1 MAINAIYSA
10 LYLHI
15 FMINLPDMDRLE
27 SEKLFAEALKFI
39 PGGVNSP
46 VRAFRAVGGQ
56 PFFVN
61 HAKGARVRDVDGNE
75 YIDYVCTWGPAIL
88 GHAHPKIIA
97 AVKAAADHGTSFG
110 IPNPFEVTM
119 AKLICSLV
127 PSVQKVR
134 MTNSGTEACMSAI
147 RLARGF
153 TRRDKIIKFDGC
165 YHGHAD
171 SLLVKAGSG
180 ALTFG
185 NPDSAGVPAAFTQ
198 HTIVLP
204 FNDVDAVKA
213 AFDANKSQIAGIIVE
228 PVPGNAGL
236 YLPKP
241 GYLEFLQEITRAN
254 GALLIFDEVM
264 TGFRLAP
271 GGAQER
277 FHLAPDLTCFGKIIG
292 GGLPVG
298 AFGGRADIMDLL
310 APLGPVYQ
318 AGTLSG
324 NPLAMAAGIANLQ
337 ELVSNALAAEVSPRT
352 STSGRSAP
360 TDVGGYYAKL
370 EQLGAQLEAGMTDAA
385 KAAKVS
391 VQFNRC
397 GSMFCAYFTSEPVRN
412 LAEAMKSD
420 RARFAKF
427 FHGMLEA
434 GVYLAPSQFEAGFI
448 STAHTSGD
456 VDKTI
461 KAAAKTLRTIA

>member
-1 MAINAIYSA
+1 
-10 LYLHI
+10 
-15 FMINLPDMDRLE
+15 MIARAK
-27 SEKLFAEALKFI
+27 SGALFAEALQFI

-61 HAKGARVRDVDGNE
+61 RARGAHLWDVDGNE

-88 GHAHPKIIA
+88 GHAHPKIIS

-110 IPNPFEVTM
+110 IPNPHEVTM
-119 AKLICSLV
+119 ARLICSLV

-153 TRRDKIIKFDGC
+153 TGRDKIIKFDGC

-204 FNDVDAVKA
+204 FNEVDAVKA
-213 AFDANKSQIAGIIVE
+213 AFDANKNQIAGIIVE

-236 YLPKP
+236 YLPKTD
-241 GYLEFLQEITRAN
+241 YLQFLHEITRAH

-277 FHLAPDLTCFGKIIG
+277 FGITPDLTCFGKIIG

-324 NPLAMAAGIANLQ
+324 NPLAMAAGIAALE
-337 ELVSNALAAEVSPRT
+337 ELNGSKFKVQSSNSKRVPN
-352 STSGRSAP
+352 
-360 TDVGGYYAKL
+360 DVYSRL
-370 EQLGAQLEAGMTDAA
+370 ERLGAQLEAGMKDAA
-385 KAAKVS
+385 KSAGVP
-391 VQFNRC
+391 VTFNRC
-397 GSMFCAYFTSEPVRN
+397 GSMFCAYFTGGPVQS
-412 LAEAMKSD
+412 LADAMKSD
-420 RARFAKF
+420 RAQFARY
-427 FHGMLEA
+427 FHEMLDA

-448 STAHTSGD
+448 SSAHTAAD
-456 VDKTI
+456 IDQTV
-461 KAAAKTLRTIA
+461 KAAAAVMRGL

>member
-1 MAINAIYSA
+1 
-10 LYLHI
+10 
-15 FMINLPDMDRLE
+15 MIRSQ
-27 SEKLFAEALKFI
+27 SEKLFAEALKYI

-61 HAKGARVRDVDGNE
+61 QAKGARVWDVDGNE
-75 YIDYVCTWGPAIL
+75 LIDYVCTWGPAIL
-88 GHAHPKIIA
+88 GHAHPKIIS
-97 AVKAAADHGTSFG
+97 AVKAAADQGTSFG

-119 AKLICSLV
+119 AKLICELV

-134 MTNSGTEACMSAI
+134 LCNSGTEACMSAV

-153 TRRDKIIKFDGC
+153 TKRDKIIKFDGC
-165 YHGHAD
+165 YHGHVD

-185 NPDSAGVPAAFTQ
+185 HPDSAGVPAAFTQ

-204 FNDVDAVKA
+204 FNDADAVKA
-213 AFDANKSQIAGIIVE
+213 AFAANKNEIAGIIVE

-241 GYLEFLQEITRAN
+241 GYLEFLSEVTRAN

-277 FHLAPDLTCFGKIIG
+277 FGIQPDLTTLGKIIG

-324 NPLAMAAGIANLQ
+324 NPLAMAAGIAALE
-337 ELVSNALAAEVSPRT
+337 ELSSSRREAAHSKKIKNQDAK
-352 STSGRSAP
+352 SKIDQSGLISAA
-360 TDVGGYYAKL
+360 TKKTNVYARL
-370 EQLGAQLEAGMTDAA
+370 EQLGAQLEAGMKEAA
-385 KAAKVS
+385 KSTDVP
-391 VQFNRC
+391 VTFNRC
-397 GSMFCAYFTSEPVRN
+397 GSMFCAYFTGQPVWN
-412 LAEAMKSD
+412 LADAMRSD
-420 RARFAKF
+420 RARFSKF
-427 FHGMLEA
+427 FHGMLAE
-434 GVYLAPSQFEAGFI
+434 GIYLAPSQFEAGFI
-448 STAHTSGD
+448 STAHTTAD
-456 VDKTI
+456 MEKTVG
-461 KAAAKTLRTIA
+461 AATKVLRGL

>member
-1 MAINAIYSA
+1 
-10 LYLHI
+10 
-15 FMINLPDMDRLE
+15 MILRTK
-27 SEKLFAEALKFI
+27 SEALFAEALRCI

-61 HAKGARVRDVDGNE
+61 RAQAAHVFDVDGN
-75 YIDYVCTWGPAIL
+75 DYVDYVGTWGPAIL

-97 AVKAAADHGTSFG
+97 AVREAAGQGTSFG
-110 IPNPFEVTM
+110 IPNPLEVRM
-119 AKLICSLV
+119 ARFICSVL
-127 PSVQKVR
+127 PSVEKVR
-134 MTNSGTEACMSAI
+134 MCNSGTEACMSAI

-153 TRRDKIIKFDGC
+153 TGRDKIIKFDGC

-204 FNDVDAVKA
+204 FNDNEAVRA
-213 AFDANKSQIAGIIVE
+213 AFAANPKQIAGIIVE

-241 GYLEFLQEITRAN
+241 GYLEFLREITTVE

-264 TGFRLAP
+264 TGFRLAL

-277 FHLAPDLTCFGKIIG
+277 FGLKPDLSCLGKIIG

-298 AFGGRADIMDLL
+298 AFGGRAEIMDCL

-324 NPLAMAAGIANLQ
+324 NPLAMAAG
-337 ELVSNALAAEVSPRT
+337 LAALEEL
-352 STSGRSAP
+352 SA
-360 TDVGGYYAKL
+360 GGVYAKL
-370 EQLGAQLEAGMTDAA
+370 EELGAALEAGLTEAA
-385 KAAKVS
+385 RSAGVAVR
-391 VQFNRC
+391 FNRI
-397 GSMFCAYFTSEPVRN
+397 GSMFCAYFTDQPVHN
-412 LAEAMKSD
+412 LADALRSD
-420 RARFAKF
+420 RARFAKY
-427 FHGMLEA
+427 FHAMLAE
-434 GVYLAPSQFEAGFI
+434 GIYLAPSQFEAGFI
-448 STAHTSGD
+448 SLAHTAAD
-456 VDKTI
+456 VEKTVRAAR
-461 KAAAKTLRTIA
+461 KALATL

>member
-1 MAINAIYSA
+1 IPA
-10 LYLHI
+10 LSSVLKRVRCRKHL
-15 FMINLPDMDRLE
+15 FKNNFVRAK
-27 SEKLFAEALKFI
+27 SEKLFAEALKYI

-61 HAKGARVRDVDGNE
+61 KAKGARVRDVDGNE
-75 YIDYVCTWGPAIL
+75 YIDYVGTWGPAIL
-88 GHAHPKIIA
+88 GHAHPKIIK
-97 AVKAAADHGTSFG
+97 AVRAAAQNGTSFG
-110 IPNPFEVTM
+110 IPNPFEVTL
-119 AKLICSLV
+119 AKMICSWV

-134 MTNSGTEACMSAI
+134 MCNSGTEACMSAI

-153 TRRDKIIKFDGC
+153 TRRDKIVKFDGC

-213 AFDANKSQIAGIIVE
+213 AFDANKKQIAGIILE
-228 PVPGNAGL
+228 PVPGNAGV

-241 GYLEFLQEITRAN
+241 GYLEFLRKITEAS

-264 TGFRLAP
+264 TGFRLAR

-277 FHLAPDLTCFGKIIG
+277 FGITPDLSTFGKIIG

-310 APLGPVYQ
+310 APVGPVYQ

-324 NPLAMAAGIANLQ
+324 NPVAMAAGIAALE
-337 ELVSNALAAEVSPRT
+337 EL
-352 STSGRSAP
+352 GRDARPARPDGSANRP
-360 TDVGGYYAKL
+360 CQKSSYAQL
-370 EQLGAQLEAGMTDAA
+370 EKLGAQLE
-385 KAAKVS
+385 
-391 VQFNRC
+391 
-397 GSMFCAYFTSEPVRN
+397 
-412 LAEAMKSD
+412 
-420 RARFAKF
+420 
-427 FHGMLEA
+427 
-434 GVYLAPSQFEAGFI
+434 
-448 STAHTSGD
+448 
-456 VDKTI
+456 
-461 KAAAKTLRTIA
+461 

>member
-1 MAINAIYSA
+1 MVS
-10 LYLHI
+10 
-15 FMINLPDMDRLE
+15 RVK
-27 SEKLFAEALKFI
+27 SEQLFAEALRFI

-56 PFFVN
+56 PFFAERANGSHVF
-61 HAKGARVRDVDGNE
+61 DVDGNE
-75 YIDYVCTWGPAIL
+75 YVDYVGTWGPAIL
-88 GHAHPKIIA
+88 GHAHPRIIEAVRRA
-97 AVKAAADHGTSFG
+97 AVNGTSFG
-110 IPNPFEVTM
+110 IPNPLEVKM
-119 AKLICSLV
+119 ARLICALV

-134 MTNSGTEACMSAI
+134 MCNSGTEATMSAI

-153 TRRDKIIKFDGC
+153 TKRDKIIKFEGC

-198 HTIVLP
+198 HTVVLP
-204 FNDVDAVKA
+204 FNDGDAVRA
-213 AFDANKSQIAGIIVE
+213 AFAANSGQVAGIIVE

-241 GYLEFLQEITRAN
+241 GYLESLREITTAN

-277 FHLAPDLTCFGKIIG
+277 FGIKPDLTCFGKIIG

-298 AFGGRADIMDLL
+298 AFGGRADIMDCL

-324 NPLAMAAGIANLQ
+324 NPLAMAAGIAALE
-337 ELVSNALAAEVSPRT
+337 ELESGAA
-352 STSGRSAP
+352 
-360 TDVGGYYAKL
+360 YAKL
-370 EQLGAQLEAGMTDAA
+370 EELAAQLEAGMREAA
-385 KAAKVS
+385 KSAGVP
-391 VQFNRC
+391 VQFKSC
-397 GSMFCAYFTSEPVRN
+397 GSMFCGYFTDQPVDN
-412 LAEAMKSD
+412 LADALRSD
-420 RARFAKF
+420 RARFAKY

-434 GVYLAPSQFEAGFI
+434 GIYLAPSQFEAGFI
-448 STAHTSGD
+448 STAHSEADIDRT
-456 VDKTI
+456 V
-461 KAAAKTLRTIA
+461 KAASKVMKKI